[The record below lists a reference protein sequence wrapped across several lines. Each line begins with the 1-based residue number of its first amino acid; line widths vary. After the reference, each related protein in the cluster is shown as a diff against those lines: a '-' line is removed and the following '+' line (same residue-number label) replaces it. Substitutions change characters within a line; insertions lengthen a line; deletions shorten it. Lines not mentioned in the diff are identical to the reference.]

1 MYSIKFDCRHY
12 WVLFGFEV
20 SLKFF
25 GDSFK
30 YVPFTDVMSVF
41 PRSNLN
47 SVPLESEVN
56 LSALVNGKAHQ
67 VQVFFFRALAEWS
80 SESKFAVLIKSFPLF
95 TQVHGGPTHRWP
107 VVQYVSISF
116 CHIFALSF
124 VWRRLKSHYS
134 DTFNILTLDRH
145 TFYFMLCLQEV
156 SGIHNTPSPIPP
168 I

>member
-1 MYSIKFDCRHY
+1 MFPLA
-12 WVLFGFEV
+12 VGVFNLFGFEV

-67 VQVFFFRALAEWS
+67 VEYFL
-80 SESKFAVLIKSFPLF
+80 FPC
-95 TQVHGGPTHRWP
+95 T
-107 VVQYVSISF
+107 
-116 CHIFALSF
+116 C
-124 VWRRLKSHYS
+124 
-134 DTFNILTLDRH
+134 
-145 TFYFMLCLQEV
+145 
-156 SGIHNTPSPIPP
+156 
-168 I
+168 